1 MASRTRETQ
10 ALAFGPS
17 AVAEAELEDRE
28 EVLEEVGDDDAEVEV
43 DVLDPELAGDD
54 VEPVGSSPVPPPHP
68 TRAKTAKPAAARVR

>member
-43 DVLDPELAGDD
+43 DVLDAGDD
-54 VEPVGSSPVPPPHP
+54 VEPVGSPPVPPPHP

>member
-28 EVLEEVGDDDAEVEV
+28 EVLEEVGDDA
-43 DVLDPELAGDD
+43 VLDDDELGLVAALAHEHRAIDGLAAGEELRLGED
-54 VEPVGSSPVPPPHP
+54 
-68 TRAKTAKPAAARVR
+68 RRAAAHGVA